1 MLSPQLRRKVHDLW
15 SLFWS
20 SGLSNPLVAI
30 EQITY
35 LLFIRQLEKLDG
47 ERVKQG
53 KRSIYSA
60 SEEEEEK
67 RNQSIANIRDFEKRA
82 TNRKFTN
89 KEISKDVEPLPEFS
103 KCRWSY
109 IRQNPS
115 FALLNE
121 TVFPWLRTL
130 EQRVGPA
137 QNGNTTL
144 GRISGRLSDA
154 YFILDPNKTETLKR
168 AVSLIDE
175 LFRQLD
181 TRSVNSDIMG
191 DIFEYLLEEV
201 KESGKNGQFRTP
213 RHVIRFM
220 VELMD
225 PPLDAKVLDPA
236 CGSGGF
242 LLNTL
247 LHWKAKHTDEDVLRL
262 EWDGTP
268 HDVRPVWPAGQQPN
282 FNLQFHG
289 YDNDRTMVR
298 IAWMNLILHDLE
310 SPEVHQLD
318 ALSKRLSDDQS
329 STYDIILANP
339 PFTGSV
345 DEGDL
350 SENRTRFPAAEGKGK
365 GAITTKSELLFVWL
379 MLDLLKIG
387 GRAAVIVPDGVLFG
401 STNAHRA
408 LRRQLL
414 FENTLE
420 AVISLPANMF
430 QPYSGVKTSI
440 IVFQK
445 ASDKRP
451 AGEPPR
457 TREVWFYEVTDEAY
471 TLDQRR
477 KARPGQDNDLWDA
490 LEKFK
495 AWTRYR
501 EGETADKKGKARN
514 AAKDASR
521 TAEVYH
527 QPEYW
532 EERWRSVDDEF
543 LKVFPD
549 KANDKGHTYPL
560 HELWP
565 GYFKFDQANLKG
577 AKQYDE
583 KVLDYVGQMFAQVF
597 KRVCGNA
604 FGSAFHQAANPG
616 DPRTNAEKAVKAL
629 ASYISKQVRDNSWF
643 DREFDQFGLS
653 ALKSLLKEMSDQV
666 GNWLSGKK
674 EISPEIAPVIPAP
687 RIEKDFE
694 ILAPWILQLA
704 QLDGYNVWRRSNEVT
719 PLPGKL
725 TASDDGSEAKRV
737 PTQLSWIV
745 PVRQWAERET
755 WGEDPKT
762 KKPIEKPTHKN
773 GVLDPKY
780 LDWLR
785 DTLKVFGSTDGTVD
799 RLDPDCLEAL
809 DFNLSAGRHQP
820 FTFDAGQHRPPAELI
835 KELQAL
841 HAEVQQRLAKLLT
854 MVEGASS
861 GSGDAKAVTS
871 VSVIKGEP
879 VDSALKRL
887 KKKLESEGK
896 LEEVRS
902 LRVRETQEKRIKP
915 RDRVSG
921 KLGKIRFRFTPENK
935 QQPIE

>member
-53 KRSIYSA
+53 KTSIYRLTQ
-60 SEEEEEK
+60 EEEK
-67 RNQSIANIRDFEKRA
+67 KRAQFKKNLTRDMPELSDSEVEARIGPKDFEKC
-82 TNRKFTN
+82 K
-89 KEISKDVEPLPEFS
+89 
-103 KCRWSY
+103 WSY
-109 IRQNPS
+109 IKQPTATS
-115 FALLNE
+115 FSLLND

-175 LFRQLD
+175 LFRALD

-220 VELMD
+220 VQLLN
-225 PPLDAKVLDPA
+225 PQLGSTILDPA

-247 LHWKAKHTDEDVLRL
+247 LQWKADHTDEDVLRL

-268 HDVRPVWPAGQQPN
+268 HDVRPVWPGNKQPD
-282 FNLQFHG
+282 FNTLFHG

-318 ALSKRLSDDQS
+318 ALSKRLSDEESGTHD
-329 STYDIILANP
+329 YILANP

-350 SENRTRFPAAEGKGK
+350 SENKVRFPPADKGK

-401 STNAHRA
+401 STRAHRE

-420 AVISLPANMF
+420 GVVSLPANMF

-440 IVFQK
+440 IIFQK
-445 ASDKRP
+445 AADKRP
-451 AGEPPR
+451 AGEDPR
-457 TREVWFYEVTDEAY
+457 TREVWFYEVNDEAY
-471 TLDQRR
+471 TLDQKR
-477 KARPGQDNDLWDA
+477 KPRYGQDNDLWDA

-495 AWTRYR
+495 AWTAYR
-501 EGETADKKGKARN
+501 EGEAEDKKGKTLDSLRS
-514 AAKDASR
+514 AS
-521 TAEVYH
+521 TATHYH
-527 QPEYW
+527 QPKYW
-532 EERWRSVDDEF
+532 EERWRSVDDDF

-549 KANDKGHTYPL
+549 KAGDKGHTWPL

-565 GYFKFDQANLKG
+565 QTFRFTTPSSEPTS
-577 AKQYDE
+577 AKSKTPVLTSARQLDE
-583 KVLDYVGQMFAQVF
+583 VILTHVRAQFEKELRTLVMNSIIHLGGVTGKVPDPDKA
-597 KRVCGNA
+597 R
-604 FGSAFHQAANPG
+604 AA
-616 DPRTNAEKAVKAL
+616 AEKNFKAVIAAL
-629 ASYISKQVRDNSWF
+629 TKEARDSSLL
-643 DREFDQFGLS
+643 DREFDQFGQNALRS
-653 ALKSLLKEMSDQV
+653 IVKDMTAALPTWMDAAFNPVSPKAAKARYAGSRPDFNKTTTKLQAALKE
-666 GNWLSGKK
+666 
-674 EISPEIAPVIPAP
+674 
-687 RIEKDFE
+687 
-694 ILAPWILQLA
+694 LAM
-704 QLDGYNVWRRSNEVT
+704 LDGYNVWRRSNEVSQ
-719 PLPGKL
+719 LPGKL

-755 WGEDPKT
+755 WGDDPQS
-762 KKPIEKPTHKN
+762 KKPIEKSTHRN
-773 GVLDPKY
+773 GAPDPNY
-780 LDWLR
+780 LIWLT
-785 DTLKVFGSTDGTVD
+785 DTLRVFDTDGTVKSEHLD

-809 DFNLSAGRHQP
+809 DFNLSAGRHKP
-820 FTFDAGQHRPPAELI
+820 FTFVAGQHRPPAELI
-835 KELQAL
+835 TELHTL
-841 HAEVQQRLAKLLT
+841 HVQIEQRLSNLLSMVSSDDSTRFKKNTRKL
-854 MVEGASS
+854 
-861 GSGDAKAVTS
+861 
-871 VSVIKGEP
+871 
-879 VDSALKRL
+879 RL
-887 KKKLESEGK
+887 DLE
-896 LEEVRS
+896 
-902 LRVRETQEKRIKP
+902 
-915 RDRVSG
+915 
-921 KLGKIRFRFTPENK
+921 
-935 QQPIE
+935 

>member
-47 ERVKQG
+47 ERVKLG
-53 KRSIYSA
+53 KVSIYSL
-60 SEEEEEK
+60 SESEIEAQRGSRREVNEAFWSATPEEREQ
-67 RNQSIANIRDFEKRA
+67 RINP
-82 TNRKFTN
+82 
-89 KEISKDVEPLPEFS
+89 KDIS

-109 IRQNPS
+109 IRQNVS
-115 FALLNE
+115 FALLND

-225 PPLDAKVLDPA
+225 PPLGAKVLDPA

-247 LHWKAKHTDEDVLRL
+247 LHWKARHTDEDVLRL

-268 HDVRPVWPAGQQPN
+268 HDVRPVWPKGKQPD
-282 FNLQFHG
+282 FNTLFHG

-298 IAWMNLILHDLE
+298 IAWMNLILHDLG

-329 STYDIILANP
+329 GTYDIILANP

-350 SENRTRFPAAEGKGK
+350 SENRTRFPAAEGKAK
-365 GAITTKSELLFVWL
+365 SAITTKSELLFVWL

-401 STNAHRA
+401 GTNAHRA

-420 AVISLPANMF
+420 AVISLPANIF

-445 ASDKRP
+445 AADKRP
-451 AGEPPR
+451 TGEPPR
-457 TREVWFYEVTDEAY
+457 TREVWFYEVLHEAY
-471 TLDQRR
+471 SLNQKRTAELG
-477 KARPGQDNDLWDA
+477 KDNDLWDA

-495 AWTRYR
+495 AWTRCR
-501 EGETADKKGKARN
+501 EGEAADKKGKSFAS
-514 AAKDASR
+514 AKADS
-521 TAEVYH
+521 TATHYH
-527 QPEYW
+527 QPGYW
-532 EERWRSVDDEF
+532 EERWRSVDDDM

-549 KANDKGHTYPL
+549 KAGDKGHTWPL

-565 GYFKFDQANLKG
+565 
-577 AKQYDE
+577 
-583 KVLDYVGQMFAQVF
+583 QVF
-597 KRVCGNA
+597 P
-604 FGSAFHQAANPG
+604 FTSPQSEP
-616 DPRTNAEKAVKAL
+616 PRTKSKTAVLTSARQLDDAVITRVRTKFETELRSLVMNSIIHLGGVTGKVPNPDKARAAAEKNFKAVLAAL
-629 ASYISKQVRDNSWF
+629 SKEARDTNLL
-643 DREFDQFGLS
+643 DREFDQFGQN
-653 ALKSLLKEMSDQV
+653 ALKSVLKDMSAALPVWMDAALTPVSSKAAKLRYAGSRPDPDKTTAKLQAVLKE
-666 GNWLSGKK
+666 
-674 EISPEIAPVIPAP
+674 
-687 RIEKDFE
+687 
-694 ILAPWILQLA
+694 LAM
-704 QLDGYNVWRRSNEVT
+704 LDGYNVWRRTNEA
-719 PLPGKL
+719 PQLPGKL

-762 KKPIEKPTHKN
+762 KKPIEKPTHRN
-773 GVLDPKY
+773 GATDPNY
-780 LDWLR
+780 LVWLA
-785 DTLKVFGSTDGTVD
+785 DTLRVFDTDGTVKADHLD

-809 DFNLSAGRHQP
+809 DFNLSAGRHKP
-820 FTFDAGQHRPPAELI
+820 FTFDVGQHRQPAELI
-835 KELQAL
+835 TELHAL
-841 HAEVQQRLAKLLT
+841 HSQIQQRLGNLLS
-854 MVEGASS
+854 MVGAGDS
-861 GSGDAKAVTS
+861 GSESRFKKNTR
-871 VSVIKGEP
+871 K
-879 VDSALKRL
+879 LRL
-887 KKKLESEGK
+887 DLE
-896 LEEVRS
+896 
-902 LRVRETQEKRIKP
+902 
-915 RDRVSG
+915 
-921 KLGKIRFRFTPENK
+921 
-935 QQPIE
+935 